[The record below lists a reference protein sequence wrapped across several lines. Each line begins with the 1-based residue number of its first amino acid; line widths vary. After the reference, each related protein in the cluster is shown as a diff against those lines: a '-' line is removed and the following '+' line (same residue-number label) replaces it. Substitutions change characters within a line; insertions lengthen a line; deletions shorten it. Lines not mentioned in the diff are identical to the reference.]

1 MKNIHSFVMRLLL
14 IALFTFTAQH
24 VAFADTSRDIYD
36 TKKVWSIEFSDDV
49 NAQSIQNN
57 AIYIVD
63 SKGKS
68 FPATVQAASA
78 KTVQVIP
85 TNDYVLGEVYTLT
98 ITTNVTSKSGT
109 PLASA
114 SSVNFIL
121 QNGEFEIVHMQPA
134 VDQYMKDLQTKVAAL
149 EAENAE
155 LKKQIAALQQTP
167 NTNTDAA
174 DVKKAAAE
182 LTVPTSVTANMTLP
196 KTGAYS
202 TAITWKS
209 SNEKLISSSGIVT
222 RPTTDTIVTLT
233 ATISKGSAT
242 ETKSFQV
249 TVKAQ
254 TSTTGSEL
262 SGTISKDMTLT
273 KRQSPYTVTGD
284 IQLAASAVLNVEE
297 GVVIEG
303 NGYTLEVV
311 NTKLNV
317 VGTSSSRVVI
327 NNLHIKPTS
336 VKAEPY
342 PEVYMEYAKI
352 VGGTPA
358 HGAAKFTMKNSIVE
372 NTKAINLV
380 NSRADNV
387 FERNL
392 FKNAGEI
399 IVAPSKLY
407 NKAEFKNNYFN
418 GGHTNIVVDNFP
430 EGETIIQYN
439 SFNPTTY
446 AIKVTNGSSKAQI
459 RAQEN
464 YWGTTDRTAI
474 QKLLFDKQDDPNA
487 GVYVDYSKMLQTHD
501 SNTPLK

>member
-1 MKNIHSFVMRLLL
+1 MKNIHSLLMRLLL
-14 IALFTFTAQH
+14 VAVFTFAAQH
-24 VAFADTSRDIYD
+24 VTYADTSRDIHD
-36 TKKVWSIEFSDDV
+36 TEKVWSIDFNDDV
-49 NAQSIQNN
+49 NAQSLQNN
-57 AIYIVD
+57 AIYITD
-63 SKGKS
+63 SKGKP
-68 FPATVQAASA
+68 FNADVKATSA
-78 KTVQVIP
+78 KTVHVIP
-85 TNDYVLGEVYTLT
+85 TNNYVLGEVYTLT
-98 ITTNVTSKSGT
+98 ITTNVTSKTGT
-109 PLASA
+109 PLAKA
-114 SSVNFIL
+114 ESVDFIL
-121 QNGEFEIVHMQPA
+121 QNGEFKIVHMQPA
-134 VDQYMKDLQTKVAAL
+134 VDSYMSDLQNKVAAL
-149 EAENAE
+149 EAENAA
-155 LKKQIAALQQTP
+155 LKKQIAELQQTP

-182 LTVPTSVTANMTLP
+182 LTMPTSVTANMTLP
-196 KTGAYS
+196 KTGTYS
-202 TAITWKS
+202 TSIAWKS
-209 SNEKLISSSGIVT
+209 SNEQLITSSGIVT
-222 RPTTDTIVTLT
+222 RPATDTTVTLT

-242 ETKSFQV
+242 ETKAFQV

-254 TSTTGSEL
+254 TTNSASEL
-262 SGTISKDMTLT
+262 SGTINRDMTLT
-273 KRQSPYTVTGD
+273 KRMSPYTVTGN
-284 IQLAASAVLNVEE
+284 IQLAEGAVLNVEE

-311 NTKLNV
+311 NTKLNI
-317 VGTSSSRVVI
+317 VGTSSSRVVV
-327 NNLHIKPTS
+327 NNLHIEPKSP
-336 VKAEPY
+336 KAEPH

-358 HGAAKFTMKNSIVE
+358 QGGAKFTMKNSIVE
-372 NTKAINLV
+372 NTKTINLI

-399 IVAPSKLY
+399 IVAPSKQY

-418 GGHTNIVVDNFP
+418 GGHTSIVVDHFP

-464 YWGTTDRTAI
+464 YWGTTDKTAI
-474 QKLLFDKQDDPNA
+474 QQIIFDKQDDANA